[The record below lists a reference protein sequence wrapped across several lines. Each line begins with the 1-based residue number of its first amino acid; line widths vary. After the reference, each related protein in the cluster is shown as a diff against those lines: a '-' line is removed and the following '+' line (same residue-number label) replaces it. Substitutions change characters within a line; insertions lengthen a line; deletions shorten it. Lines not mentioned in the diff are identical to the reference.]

1 VKVSSYARGERVTV
15 RGFYNCAAVRIAIT
29 RSVSPRIV
37 ECELTFRERTPIDY
51 ARAVAQHR
59 AYEQAL
65 EGLGCTIV
73 HAAELPLAADG
84 VFVEDAAIVLDE
96 IAVVTRP
103 GAESRRYE
111 TDSIAR
117 ILQQYRPVEFIRE
130 PGSMD
135 GGDVLCIGRTIHAG
149 RSQRTN
155 DNGIAQFR
163 AIVTPHGY
171 DVVATPFR
179 GCLHLKSAA
188 TNIGVLLFNPKFVEA
203 RLFGDV
209 DVVAVHPSEPDAG
222 NALRIGATI
231 LMSSSWPRTRELIE
245 LRGLRVVPIHADELE
260 KAESGVTCCS
270 VILGDSS
277 MPVS

>member
-1 VKVSSYARGERVTV
+1 VRVSLYSR
-15 RGFYNCAAVRIAIT
+15 FYNCAAVRIAIT

-59 AYEQAL
+59 AYEQVL
-65 EGLGCTIV
+65 EDLGCTIV
-73 HAAELPLAADG
+73 HAAELPQAADG

-103 GAESRRYE
+103 GAESRRCE
-111 TDSIAR
+111 TDSIAP
-117 ILQQYRPVEFIRE
+117 LLKNYCPVHFIRE
-130 PGSMD
+130 PGRID
-135 GGDVLCIGRTIHAG
+135 GGDVLRIGRTIYAG

-155 DNGIAQFR
+155 DDGIAQLR

-171 DVVATPFR
+171 HVVATSFR

-188 TNIGVLLFNPKFVEA
+188 TYVGVLLFNPELVEA

-222 NALRIGATI
+222 NALRIGETI
-231 LMSSSWPRTRELIE
+231 VMSSSWPRTRELLE
-245 LRGLRVVPIHADELE
+245 LRGLRVVPVDADELE

-270 VILGDSS
+270 VVFDARS
-277 MPVS
+277 